1 MFFTRVSTDSLRRG
15 IDRARRWLSQAH
27 GGRTLVAEILSMQMI
42 LTACAGGFAIAGL
55 YWSARNLLVDNVER
69 WALQWVGELQE
80 LGAPLY
86 LDDPVDAFIEVE
98 RFANRYPEL
107 IRVTYFNSA
116 GDVVNVIHS
125 SGDTLP
131 YSNTALAGET
141 LADLSARAGSERPD
155 RMQRG
160 ARNGEFVIQS
170 ALWTEKI
177 AGDGLLNFSAED
189 LRTETQTI
197 GFLELQL
204 DFTADFEQISANVRL
219 ASLVLLGIL
228 FVLAFVSNRILKQS
242 LGSLSRLQ
250 EPIRKLAQ
258 GELEVE
264 FPQTPHQEIAA
275 ITDTLQSTA
284 ATLRQRDAKLTRL
297 ANHDALTGL
306 YNRHRFVDEL
316 NSEIVRVEREN
327 RQSGLLFIDLDQF
340 KYVNDT
346 CGHPAGDKLLV
357 SAARLLRKC
366 VRRFDCISRFGGDE
380 FAILLKDVNR
390 REIKQI
396 AAEILS
402 KMRDFQQLEGL
413 NVFRLQCSIGITVF
427 SSDKQSADEIVAQAD
442 LACHEA
448 KRRGRNRMEFYRV
461 SARETEQMKEDVGWT
476 QRIKHGLVNDMF
488 VLRYQPIVHIATG
501 ETTHHE
507 VLLRLQLP
515 DGRVIS
521 PGAFLP
527 AAERFGLM
535 QEIDRW
541 VIEHAIQSLAVHR
554 RDHEALK
561 FTINLSAPSFESPN
575 LHLEVRD
582 LLKRYSVPA
591 AALMFEI
598 TEQVAIRNIDDVERQ
613 LRGLQSM
620 GCTVAIDDFGTGY
633 SSFSHLKR
641 FRFDFLKIDG
651 SFVENLA
658 RDPLD
663 QTMVRLFADIGRGLG
678 VRTIAEFVADAT
690 SYSLLARYG
699 IDYAQGFH
707 IGRPTE
713 KPVNAGI
720 AIPIETRQN
729 RSRRATAAAD
739 ADRSV
744 VEEAD

>member
-1 MFFTRVSTDSLRRG
+1 LITGSFIKALLAKCSESVS
-15 IDRARRWLSQAH
+15 RWRSQAH
-27 GGRTLVAEILSMQMI
+27 GRRTLVAEILSMQMI

-55 YWSARNLLVDNVER
+55 YWSANNLLVDNVER

-107 IRVTYFNSA
+107 VRVTYYNAA
-116 GDVVNVIHS
+116 GDVVNVVHS
-125 SGDTLP
+125 RGDDLP
-131 YSNTALAGET
+131 YTNARLGEQT
-141 LADLSARAGSERPD
+141 LASLQSRAGSGRPD
-155 RMQRG
+155 QMERG
-160 ARNGEFVIQS
+160 ERHGEFVIQS

-177 AGDGLLNFSAED
+177 TGDGLLD
-189 LRTETQTI
+189 LSGGQLSTEIETI

-219 ASLVLLGIL
+219 ASLALLAIL
-228 FVLAFVSNRILKQS
+228 CALAFVSNGILKRS

-316 NSEIVRVEREN
+316 NSEIARVEREKQ
-327 RQSGLLFIDLDQF
+327 QSGLLFIDLDQF

-357 SAARLLRKC
+357 SAARLLRRC

-380 FAILLKDVNR
+380 FVVLLKDVNR

-402 KMRDFQQLEGL
+402 KMRDFQQLEGV

-427 SSDKQSADEIVAQAD
+427 SSDKQTADEIVAQAD

-476 QRIKHGLVNDMF
+476 QRIKHGLVHDMF
-488 VLRYQPIVHIATG
+488 VLRYQPIVHIASG

-515 DGRVIS
+515 DGKVIS

-535 QEIDRW
+535 QDIDRW
-541 VIEHAIQSLAVHR
+541 VIEHAIQSLAIHR

-561 FTINLSAPSFESPN
+561 FTINLSAPSAESPT
-575 LHLEVRD
+575 LHVEVRE
-582 LLKRYSVPA
+582 LLKQYAVPA
-591 AALMFEI
+591 EALMFEI

-620 GCTVAIDDFGTGY
+620 GCAIAIDDFGTGY

-641 FRFDFLKIDG
+641 FRFDYLKIDG
-651 SFVENLA
+651 SFVENLS

-690 SYSLLARYG
+690 AYSLLARYG

-707 IGRPTE
+707 IGRPSET
-713 KPVNAGI
+713 PVKTGI

-729 RSRRATAAAD
+729 RGRRGSAKAD
-739 ADRSV
+739 SNVSV
-744 VEEAD
+744 VQEVD